1 MVQQKFAYPLDGVV
15 DVGENLA
22 GEVIPDEVALAADG
36 EGEEQGQQRNPET
49 AEDLAWSL
57 SYLKREAFWTSFFAS
72 SFFPFRF
79 FGHICQG

>member
-49 AEDLAWSL
+49 AEDLA
-57 SYLKREAFWTSFFAS
+57 
-72 SFFPFRF
+72 
-79 FGHICQG
+79 